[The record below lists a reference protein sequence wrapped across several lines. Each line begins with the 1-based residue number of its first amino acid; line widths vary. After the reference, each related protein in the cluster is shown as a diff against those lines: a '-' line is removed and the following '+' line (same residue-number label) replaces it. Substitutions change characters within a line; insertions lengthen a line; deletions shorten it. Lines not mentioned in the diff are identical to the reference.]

1 MTTRT
6 RLVNVDRKYL
16 RRPANFPLGSPL
28 FAALVLMSCAIACRP
43 QAKPPEAET
52 PTLNLTDWTD
62 KTELYMEYP
71 PLAAGKTA
79 LFAVHLT
86 RMDDFKPVTA
96 GKARIE
102 LTPDAGGQPAAL
114 TGPEPSRPGA
124 FRVEGAVPAAGRYR
138 WSLVL
143 EAPGLAD
150 RHDLGTVTVFAD
162 ESAALA
168 DAAKRP
174 PDDATAIAYLKEQ
187 QWTNEFGTA
196 PVRETDVRASIRV
209 PATVDVLPGGEA
221 IVAAP
226 APGRF
231 RADALADVGDL
242 VTAGQALGHLE
253 PRLTAGDDRAT
264 LAAGVAEGQAALE
277 AAGAELARAERLLAD
292 KAVPARRVEEGKRA
306 ATVAEARLRAAE
318 ARLAQRDETLRTGG
332 GAAAGNAFVLHA
344 PIAGRIVEVNA
355 TLGAS
360 YDEGTALFKIART
373 DAVELRADVPAA
385 DTARVRG
392 LVAVALELPGR
403 QNPLSL
409 RFHHVHDPGVLDPT
423 TKALA
428 LQMEVANAN
437 GELLIGQAGTAILY
451 TGGTDRMPAVS
462 KAAVLMEAGRPY
474 VFVQT
479 GGERFARRFVEI
491 AARDGDLVGIK
502 SGVKAGERV
511 VVRGAYDVQLASAAK
526 GLPAEGHVH

>member
-6 RLVNVDRKYL
+6 RLLNGNRRYL
-16 RRPANFPLGSPL
+16 KNAPNFPPASLL
-28 FAALVLMSCAIACRP
+28 CAAIVLMSGAIACRS
-43 QAKPPEAET
+43 QVKPPEVET
-52 PTLNLTDWTD
+52 PSLNLTDWTD
-62 KTELYMEYP
+62 RTELYMEYP

-86 RMDDFKPVTA
+86 RMDDFRPVTA
-96 GKARIE
+96 GKTRIE
-102 LTPDAGGQPAAL
+102 FTPEAGGQPTAL

-138 WSLVL
+138 WWLVL
-143 EAPGLAD
+143 EAPGLSD
-150 RHDLGTVTVFAD
+150 RHDLGTVIVFAD
-162 ESAALA
+162 ERAALA
-168 DAAKRP
+168 DAATRP

-187 QWTNEFGTA
+187 QWTNEFGTV
-196 PVRETDVRASIRV
+196 PVQETEVRASIRV
-209 PATVDVLPGGEA
+209 PATVDALPGGEA

-242 VTAGQALGHLE
+242 VTAGQSLGRLE

-264 LAAGVAEGQAALE
+264 LAAGVAEGQAAVE

-292 KAVPARRVEEGKRA
+292 RAVPARRVEEGKRA
-306 ATVAEARLRAAE
+306 AMVAEARLRAAE

-360 YDEGTALFKIART
+360 YDEGAALFKIART

-385 DTARVRG
+385 DTAKVRG

-403 QNPLSL
+403 ANPLPL

-437 GELLIGQAGTAILY
+437 GELLIGQAGMAILY
-451 TGGTDRMPAVS
+451 TGGSNRMPAIS

-502 SGVKAGERV
+502 NGVKAGERV